1 MLNWFMELILKNNV
15 VDETA
20 NIKTAQLSRF
30 VHDKP

>member
-20 NIKTAQLSRF
+20 NINMAQLTCF